1 MAIRKFRSR
10 LKPFIWVIT
19 VAFLLSMGAGFFGD
33 FKTLM
38 NGNNNVAFKINNQK
52 VEKIQIERSRNNIFN
67 AYSGILGPD
76 LDKDTIGIVAADEV
90 INKILTIQMA
100 KDMKISVSN
109 SEVQKQYKEIEKSVG
124 DKEQFKRSLLAAG
137 FTSATLKEEIKSD
150 QIVKEVIAKIEASVK
165 EGTEEEV
172 KQKGL
177 ELYGKELGKLK
188 QKMTVSEISTEYEV
202 EAPGI
207 KLEQDGFKISKAE
220 YSRKVLNSLFMA
232 KGDKTMAEK
241 MTKDNIEQQIK
252 IAKIAVE
259 NGILVSEDVPSG
271 EKLRE
276 YQQGLLEKFKSEI
289 NPTDTELKKYFTEK
303 KENYDKNST
312 VDVELALS
320 EIVPSVED
328 KEIVK
333 KKAELVLKDLTNEN
347 FAENAK
353 KYSEDPGSAVQ
364 GGDLGWF
371 GRGMMVKEFEKIAF
385 EGEIGKIHPELV
397 ETQFG
402 YHILNVEAR
411 RNEDGKEEAKAAH
424 ILFRIVASEKTKNE
438 LLAKMEEIKADIQ
451 NNKVTFEKLTEKY
464 PNVNFSKNFND
475 IGENGYMNELGYQ
488 NQLVKNIFAATKDV
502 LVVETQEAGIFM
514 YRKTGE
520 KPEVLA
526 TLENTE
532 TKNEVLKD
540 YKNEKANEKI
550 LKLSK

>member
-1 MAIRKFRSR
+1 A
-10 LKPFIWVIT
+10 
-19 VAFLLSMGAGFFGD
+19 
-33 FKTLM
+33 
-38 NGNNNVAFKINNQK
+38 
-52 VEKIQIERSRNNIFN
+52 
-67 AYSGILGPD
+67 
-76 LDKDTIGIVAADEV
+76 
-90 INKILTIQMA
+90 
-100 KDMKISVSN
+100 
-109 SEVQKQYKEIEKSVG
+109 
-124 DKEQFKRSLLAAG
+124 
-137 FTSATLKEEIKSD
+137 
-150 QIVKEVIAKIEASVK
+150 
-165 EGTEEEV
+165 
-172 KQKGL
+172 
-177 ELYGKELGKLK
+177 
-188 QKMTVSEISTEYEV
+188 

-232 KGDKTMAEK
+232 KGDKAAAEK

-252 IAKIAVE
+252 IAKIAIE
-259 NGILVSEDVPSG
+259 NGVSVSG
-271 EKLRE
+271 ELPSEEKFRE
-276 YQQGLLEKFKSEI
+276 YQKGLLEKFKSEI
-289 NPTDTELKKYFTEK
+289 NPTDTELKKYFSEK
-303 KENYDKNST
+303 KENYDKDSS
-312 VDVELALS
+312 VDVEVALA

-328 KEIVK
+328 KEATK
-333 KKAELVLKDLTNEN
+333 KKAESLLKELTNEN

-424 ILFRIVASEKTKNE
+424 ILFRTETSEKTKSE

-464 PNVNFSKNFND
+464 PNVNFSKNFSD

-488 NQLVKNIFAATKDV
+488 NQLVKNIFGATKDV
-502 LVVETQEAGIFM
+502 LVVETQEAGIFL
-514 YRKTGE
+514 YRKTAH
-520 KPEVLA
+520 KNEVLA
-526 TLENTE
+526 TLENSE
-532 TKNEVLKD
+532 IKNQVLED